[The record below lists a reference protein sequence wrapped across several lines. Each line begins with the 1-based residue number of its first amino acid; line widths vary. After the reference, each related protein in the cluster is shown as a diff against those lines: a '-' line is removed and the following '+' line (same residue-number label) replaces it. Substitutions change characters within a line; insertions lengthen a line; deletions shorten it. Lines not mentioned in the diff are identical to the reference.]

1 MHYMCCWC
9 QYIFNFLWETRR
21 LCSGYVYICAFQV
34 FFFSFVCALTIAL
47 HVLLVRLLLLL
58 IQAFRLC
65 VYTYATS
72 KQFVV
77 DSRFLKIKYAFRCVQ
92 EHELG

>member
-1 MHYMCCWC
+1 VDAPGRPRCFCFW
-9 QYIFNFLWETRR
+9 TR
-21 LCSGYVYICAFQV
+21 LLLLLIQV
-34 FFFSFVCALTIAL
+34 FFLSFVCALAIAL

-92 EHELG
+92 EQELG